1 MRVAPNHWVTL
12 RYSLFDSMGD
22 PLEQRDQQVR
32 YMHGDFGMMFEK
44 LEAALHNK
52 SAGDEVSVYLEP
64 IDHFGEYDAN
74 RLFIV
79 PRAQFEGDVTVDM
92 VIQGRPNEADDG
104 QTYRVDQI
112 AGDTVVLDGNHPY
125 SEIALRFDMTIVNVE
140 IASADEIAAQRAAN
154 EAEL

>member
-12 RYSLFDSMGD
+12 RYSLFDSIGNQLED
-22 PLEQRDQQVR
+22 PDQQVR

-52 SAGDEVSVYLEP
+52 TVGDEVSVYLEP

-79 PRAQFEGDVTVDM
+79 KRDAFEGDVTVDRVM
-92 VIQGRPNEADDG
+92 QGRPNEPDDG
-104 QTYRVDQI
+104 LTYRVDQI

-125 SEIALRFDMTIVNVE
+125 SEIALRFDMAVLKIEV
-140 IASADEIAAQRAAN
+140 ASADEVAAQRAAH
-154 EAEL
+154 EAEP

>member
-22 PLEQRDQQVR
+22 QLEQSDQQVR
-32 YMHGDFGMMFEK
+32 YLHGDFGVMFEK

-52 SAGDEVSVYLEP
+52 SPGDEVSVYLEP

-79 PRAQFEGDVTVDM
+79 KRSAFEGEVSVDR
-92 VIQGRPNEADDG
+92 VIQGRPGEPDDG
-104 QTYRVDQI
+104 QSYRVDQI
-112 AGDTVVLDGNHPY
+112 AGDSVVLDGNHPY
-125 SEIALRFDMTIVNVE
+125 SEIALRFDMTVVNVE
-140 IASADEIAAQRAAN
+140 VATPDEIAAQRAAN
-154 EAEL
+154 ETEL

>member
-12 RYSLFDSMGD
+12 KYSLFDSIGNQLED
-22 PLEQRDQQVR
+22 PDQQVR

-52 SAGDEVSVYLEP
+52 KVGDEVSVYLEP
-64 IDHFGEYDAN
+64 IDHFGEYDAS
-74 RLFIV
+74 RLYIV
-79 PRAQFEGDVTVDM
+79 KRDAFEGDITVDM
-92 VIQGRPNEADDG
+92 VMQGRPNEPDDG

-125 SEIALRFDMTIVNVE
+125 SEIALRFDMAVLNIEPATN
-140 IASADEIAAQRAAN
+140 DEIAAQRAAH
-154 EAEL
+154 EVEP

>member
-22 PLEQRDQQVR
+22 PLEQSDQQVR
-32 YMHGDFGMMFEK
+32 YLHGDFGVMFEK

-52 SAGDEVSVYLEP
+52 SPGDEVSVYLEP

-79 PRAQFEGDVTVDM
+79 KRSAFEGEVSVDR
-92 VIQGRPNEADDG
+92 VIQGRPGEPDDG
-104 QTYRVDQI
+104 QSYRVDQI
-112 AGDTVVLDGNHPY
+112 AGDSVVLDGNHPY
-125 SEIALRFDMTIVNVE
+125 SEIALRFDMTVVNVE
-140 IASADEIAAQRAAN
+140 VATPDEIAAQRAAN
-154 EAEL
+154 ETEL